1 MNRTGFIVAIES
13 YMLRKGMVTILNRVS
28 GVTVIREFEAAP
40 PLQKF
45 IQSRNRDLLILSQ
58 SLFDQSGQVIF
69 SEGDLQERTI
79 ILSQGNKKET
89 GKGLPFIDIDDNKDV
104 IVNKIRDL
112 MQAQAHTPD
121 ESYLFNLSPRE
132 KTIVRFVSLGYT
144 NKLIAEELF
153 LSAHT
158 VITHRK
164 NIGHKLGIKS
174 VSGLTVYA
182 IVNNII
188 TIEEVNSNPF

>member
-1 MNRTGFIVAIES
+1 MKRTGVIVAIES
-13 YMLRKGMVTILNRVS
+13 YMLRKGVVTILNRVT
-28 GVTVIREFEAAP
+28 GVTVIREFEAAA

-45 IQSRNRDLLILSQ
+45 IQTRNRDLLVLSQ
-58 SLFDQSGQVIF
+58 SLFDESGHLLF
-69 SEGDLQERTI
+69 NDGDLQERTI
-79 ILSQGNKKET
+79 ILTQGNKKEA
-89 GKGLPFIDIDDNKDV
+89 KQGLPSIDSADNKEK
-104 IVNKIRDL
+104 IMNKIREL
-112 MQAQAHTPD
+112 MEAQPFTPD
-121 ESYLFNLSPRE
+121 EPYRFNLSPRE
-132 KTIVRFVSLGYT
+132 KTIVRLVSLGYT
-144 NKLIAEELF
+144 NKQIAEELF

-188 TIEEVNSNPF
+188 TIEEVNSNPV

>member
-1 MNRTGFIVAIES
+1 MKRTGVIVAIES
-13 YMLRKGMVTILNRVS
+13 YMLRKGVVTILNRVT
-28 GVTVIREFEAAP
+28 GVTVIREFEAAA

-45 IQSRNRDLLILSQ
+45 IQTRNRDLLVLSQ
-58 SLFDQSGQVIF
+58 SLFDESGHLLF
-69 SEGDLQERTI
+69 NDGDLQERTI
-79 ILSQGNKKET
+79 LLTQGNKKEA
-89 GKGLPFIDIDDNKDV
+89 KQGLPSIDSADNKEK
-104 IVNKIRDL
+104 IINKIKEL
-112 MQAQAHTPD
+112 MEAQPFTPD
-121 ESYLFNLSPRE
+121 EPYLFNLSPRE
-132 KTIVRFVSLGYT
+132 KTIVRLVSLGYT
-144 NKLIAEELF
+144 NKQIAEELF

-188 TIEEVNSNPF
+188 TIEEVNSNPV

>member
-1 MNRTGFIVAIES
+1 MKRTGVIVAVES
-13 YMLRKGMVTILNRVS
+13 YMLRKGLVAILNRVT
-28 GVTVIREFEAAP
+28 GVTVIKEFEEAA

-45 IQSRNRDLLILSQ
+45 IQTRNRDLLILSQ
-58 SLFDQSGQVIF
+58 SLFEKSGHLLF
-69 SEGDLQERTI
+69 NDGDLQERTI
-79 ILSQGNKKET
+79 ILTQGKLTEAER
-89 GKGLPFIDIDDNKDV
+89 GLPSIDAGDNKE
-104 IVNKIRDL
+104 KIMNQIQDL
-112 MQAQAHTPD
+112 MEAQPFTPD
-121 ESYLFNLSPRE
+121 KSYLFNLSPRE
-132 KTIVRFVSLGYT
+132 KTIVRLVSLGYT
-144 NKLIAEELF
+144 NKQIAEELF

-188 TIEEVNSNPF
+188 TIEEVNSNPV

>member
-1 MNRTGFIVAIES
+1 MKRTGVIVAIES
-13 YMLRKGMVTILNRVS
+13 YLLRKGVVTILNRLT
-28 GVTVIREFEAAP
+28 GVTVIREFEAAA

-45 IQSRNRDLLILSQ
+45 LQTRNRNLLVLSQ
-58 SLFDQSGQVIF
+58 SLFDESGHLLF
-69 SEGDLQERTI
+69 NEGDLQERTI
-79 ILSQGNKKET
+79 ILTQGKLTEAE
-89 GKGLPFIDIDDNKDV
+89 GGLPSIDSGDTKDV
-104 IVNKIRDL
+104 IMNKIQDL
-112 MQAQAHTPD
+112 MKAQPFTPD
-121 ESYLFNLSPRE
+121 ESYQLNLSPRE
-132 KTIVRFVSLGYT
+132 KTIVRLVSLGYT
-144 NKLIAEELF
+144 NKQIAEELF

-188 TIEEVNSNPF
+188 TIEEVNSNPV

>member
-1 MNRTGFIVAIES
+1 MKRTGVIVAIES
-13 YMLRKGMVTILNRVS
+13 YMLRKGVVTILNRVT
-28 GVTVIREFEAAP
+28 GVTVIREFEAAA

-45 IQSRNRDLLILSQ
+45 IQTRNRDLLVLSQ
-58 SLFDQSGQVIF
+58 SLFDESGHLLF
-69 SEGDLQERTI
+69 NDGDLQERTI
-79 ILSQGNKKET
+79 LLTQGKLTEAE
-89 GKGLPFIDIDDNKDV
+89 GGLPSIDSADNKEK
-104 IVNKIRDL
+104 IINKIRDL
-112 MQAQAHTPD
+112 MEAQPHTPD
-121 ESYLFNLSPRE
+121 EPYLFNLSPRE
-132 KTIVRFVSLGYT
+132 KTIVRLVSLGYT
-144 NKLIAEELF
+144 NKQIAEELF

-188 TIEEVNSNPF
+188 TIEEVNSNPV

>member
-1 MNRTGFIVAIES
+1 MKRTGVIVAIES
-13 YMLRKGMVTILNRVS
+13 YMLRKGVVTILNRVA
-28 GVTVIREFEAAP
+28 GVTVIREFEAAA

-45 IQSRNRDLLILSQ
+45 IQTRNRDLLVLSQ
-58 SLFDQSGQVIF
+58 SLFDESGHLLF
-69 SEGDLQERTI
+69 NDGDLQERTI
-79 ILSQGNKKET
+79 ILTQGNKKEA
-89 GKGLPFIDIDDNKDV
+89 KQGLPSIDSADNKEK
-104 IVNKIRDL
+104 IMNKIREL
-112 MQAQAHTPD
+112 MEAQPFTPD
-121 ESYLFNLSPRE
+121 EPYRFNLSPRE
-132 KTIVRFVSLGYT
+132 KTIVRLVSLGYT
-144 NKLIAEELF
+144 NKQIAEELF

-188 TIEEVNSNPF
+188 TIEEVNSNPV

>member
-1 MNRTGFIVAIES
+1 MKRTGVIVAIES
-13 YMLRKGMVTILNRVS
+13 YLLRKGVVTILNRLT
-28 GVTVIREFEAAP
+28 GVTVIREFEAAA

-45 IQSRNRDLLILSQ
+45 IQTRNRDLLVLSQ
-58 SLFDQSGQVIF
+58 SMFEKSGHLLFN
-69 SEGDLQERTI
+69 EGDLQERTI
-79 ILSQGNKKET
+79 ILTQGKLTEAE
-89 GKGLPFIDIDDNKDV
+89 GGLPSIDSGDNKEN
-104 IVNKIRDL
+104 IMNKIQDL
-112 MQAQAHTPD
+112 MEAQPFTPD
-121 ESYLFNLSPRE
+121 ESYQLNLSPRE
-132 KTIVRFVSLGYT
+132 KTIVRLVSLGYT
-144 NKLIAEELF
+144 NKQIAEELF

-188 TIEEVNSNPF
+188 TIEEVNSNPV

>member
-1 MNRTGFIVAIES
+1 MKRTGVIVAIES
-13 YMLRKGMVTILNRVS
+13 YMLRKGVVSILNRVA
-28 GVTVIREFEAAP
+28 GVTVIREFEAAA

-45 IQSRNRDLLILSQ
+45 IQTRNRDLLVLSQ
-58 SLFDQSGQVIF
+58 SLFDESGHLLF
-69 SEGDLQERTI
+69 NDGDLQERTI
-79 ILSQGNKKET
+79 LLTQGNKKEA
-89 GKGLPFIDIDDNKDV
+89 KQGLPSIDSADNKEK
-104 IVNKIRDL
+104 IINKIREL
-112 MQAQAHTPD
+112 MEAQPFTPD
-121 ESYLFNLSPRE
+121 EPYLFNLSPRE
-132 KTIVRFVSLGYT
+132 KTIVRLVSLGYT
-144 NKLIAEELF
+144 NKQIAEELF

-188 TIEEVNSNPF
+188 TIEEVNSNPV